1 MSSIKQRM
9 KYLASLLFL
18 IFSITVLNAQTTT
31 TKSSDQSTIENS
43 LTKLILVKDQPV
55 EKYSIAERMAHHKV
69 PGVSIVVVRNGK
81 IDWAQGYG
89 YANTNTNTKVNENTL
104 FQAGSISK
112 PVAALAALKLA
123 QEGKLDLDENVNTY
137 LKDWSIEDNELTANN
152 KVTVRRLLTHTA
164 GTTVH
169 GFPGYMTNEDIP
181 SDIMVLDGKGNTPK
195 VYVDVEPESMW
206 RYSGG
211 GYTIMEKVVEDISG
225 ESFQDYMKNHILSN
239 MDMRNSTYNQPLDS
253 ELHANASAAY
263 DTNGNIIEGLWHN
276 YPEQAAAGLWTTPTD
291 LAKYCIE
298 IQNIRQGKS
307 DGVLSKKTVDMM
319 LTKHK
324 NDWGL
329 GPSLRWEADSLVFSH
344 GGKNAGF
351 TNNMVAFAER
361 GDAVI
366 VMTNADNGGRLMSE
380 IITTVSQHYGWN
392 LGEPRVVETKEMTAD
407 ELSKYTGRYQLDFQ
421 VPGIGDYII
430 TLKVKDNGLLIEDP
444 NDSDSFI
451 LPLSDSTFM
460 DIENGDTAVFDLTE
474 GNEGFRWNNQYQLN
488 KLKD

>member
-9 KYLASLLFL
+9 KYLASLLL
-18 IFSITVLNAQTTT
+18 LFSVTTLNAQSTVTTT
-31 TKSSDQSTIENS
+31 SDQSTIENDI
-43 LTKLILVKDQPV
+43 TKLILVKGQPV
-55 EKYSIAERMAHHKV
+55 EKFTIKERMDFHKV
-69 PGVSIVVVRNGK
+69 PGVSIAVVRDGK
-81 IDWAQGYG
+81 IDWTQGYG
-89 YANTNTNTKVNENTL
+89 YANTDTGTTVNENTL

-123 QEGKLDLDENVNTY
+123 QEGQLDLDENVNTY
-137 LKDWSIEDNELTANN
+137 LKDWSIEDNELTKTN

-169 GFPGYMTNEDIP
+169 GFPGYMTNEEMP
-181 SDIMVLDGKGNTPK
+181 SDINVLDGKGNTPK

-239 MDMRNSTYNQPLDS
+239 IGMSNSTYNQPLES

-263 DTNGNIIEGLWHN
+263 DTEGKIIEGLWHN

-298 IQNIRQGKS
+298 IQNIRNGKS

-361 GDAVI
+361 GNAVI
-366 VMTNADNGGRLMSE
+366 VMTNGDNGGRLMSE
-380 IITTVSQHYGWN
+380 IIMTISQHYGWN
-392 LGEPRVVETKEMTAD
+392 LGKPREIETQQMSKD

-430 TLKVKDNGLLIEDP
+430 AVKVKDNGLLIEDP
-444 NDSDSFI
+444 HDSDSVI
-451 LPLSDSTFM
+451 IPISNTTFM
-460 DIENGDTAVFDLTE
+460 DIENGDTAVFDLSE

>member
-9 KYLASLLFL
+9 KYLSSLLLFL
-18 IFSITVLNAQTTT
+18 LSANLLNAQSSTTT
-31 TKSSDQSTIENS
+31 NRDQSIIES
-43 LTKLILVKDQPV
+43 SITKLILVKDQPV
-55 EKYSIAERMAHHKV
+55 EKFTIAERMAHHKV
-69 PGVSIVVVRNGK
+69 PGVSIAVVRNGK
-81 IDWAQGYG
+81 IDWTKGYG
-89 YANTNTNTKVNENTL
+89 YANTNSGTTVNENTL

-123 QEGKLDLDENVNTY
+123 QEGKLDLDENVNSY
-137 LKDWSIEDNELTANN
+137 LKGWAIDDNELTKSN

-169 GFPGYMTNEDIP
+169 GFPGYMTNQDMP
-181 SDIMVLDGKGNTPK
+181 SDIDVLNGNGNTPK

-225 ESFQDYMKNHILSN
+225 VSFQDYMKEQILSKIG
-239 MDMRNSTYNQPLDS
+239 MKNSTYNQPLNT

-298 IQNIRQGKS
+298 IQNIRSGKT
-307 DGVLSKKTVDMM
+307 DGVLSKETVDMM

-329 GPSLRWEADSLVFSH
+329 GPGLRWEADSLIFSH

-392 LGEPRVVETKEMTAD
+392 LGEPRIIETKKMTMD

-430 TLKVKDNGLLIEDP
+430 TVKVKDNGLVIDDP
-444 NDSDSFI
+444 NDSNSFI
-451 LPLSDSTFM
+451 IPINDTTFM
-460 DIENGDTAVFDLTE
+460 DIDTGDTAVFDLTE
-474 GNEGFRWNNQYQLN
+474 GQEGFRWNNQYQLN